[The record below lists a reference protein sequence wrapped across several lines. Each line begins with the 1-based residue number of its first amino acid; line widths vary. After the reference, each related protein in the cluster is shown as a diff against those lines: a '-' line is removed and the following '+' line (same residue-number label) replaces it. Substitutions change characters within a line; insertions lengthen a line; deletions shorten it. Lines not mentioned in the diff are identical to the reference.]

1 MYSETLGTVY
11 LSKSKVP
18 EDKGDKGDKGSGALL
33 RRIWRL
39 AVEQDV

>member
-18 EDKGDKGDKGSGALL
+18 EDKGSGALL